1 MRISDWSSDVC
12 SSDLISKQGGPFH
25 DPVVATSQPQYVA
38 PPTAGRVRAGTTG
51 TDGIRAS
58 LVDPVWVRKV
68 AASTEL
74 PEAAVR
80 AYGHATLRLG
90 EEQPGCRL
98 GWTTLAGI
106 GSIESGH
113 GTIGGRRLG
122 RAGRPRS
129 DRKSVV

>member
-58 LVDPVWVRKV
+58 LADPVWVRKV

-80 AYGHATLRLG
+80 AYGHATRS
-90 EEQPGCRL
+90 EERRVGKGVVSTGR
-98 GWTTLAGI
+98 
-106 GSIESGH
+106 SR
-113 GTIGGRRLG
+113 GG
-122 RAGRPRS
+122 PDTS
-129 DRKSVV
+129 KKKPK